1 MAQPFLTQD
10 FHLRWSTLEPKAI
23 RADISAALR
32 EAEAR
37 LDAVIVQDR
46 GKMDFDSVVLGLEE
60 ATRPLNEAWGLV
72 QHLDALCN
80 SPELREAHNAMLAEV
95 SAFFAKIP
103 LNEHLWDLLETY
115 SKTEAARNLS
125 PVRKRAL
132 DETLEGFRLAGAD
145 LPPDKKQRLEA
156 LESEL
161 SQLTQKYSENV
172 LDSTNAWELVLDDA
186 ARLKGLPPSAIE
198 AARADAAAK
207 GLGTPEKPQYRLT
220 LKAPSMI
227 PVMEYAEDESLR
239 KAVWEGSSG
248 IGRGA
253 HDNTELIWKI
263 LRLRQEKAEL
273 LGQTHFADLVLKHR
287 MARTGA
293 AALAFVENLHAR
305 VKTAFDR
312 ETVELQEFRA
322 DTLVCPSDL
331 LEPWEV
337 AYWAEKR
344 RKAEYDFDEEELR
357 PYFPLDKVLGGMFR
371 LAEKVFDL
379 RISARET
386 VYYEPGQTGP
396 ASTQPDEL
404 GPVEVWHPEVK
415 FYEVRNEKGVQIGAF
430 YADWHPRDAKR
441 GGAWMNYLKGGL
453 PPVGERDRRL
463 HLGLICRNMTPPVDG
478 KPALLTHDEVCTV
491 FHEFGHLLH
500 QLCGNVEVP
509 SLNGVNV
516 YWDFVEL
523 PSQLLENFC
532 WDRESLDLFARHHET
547 GEPIPQRLF
556 KKVLAARN
564 YRSASD
570 LMRQLSF
577 GKLDLELHMHHARDE
592 DADLD
597 VLSRELLGEYL
608 MPMKTENPSMAR
620 RFGHLFSSPVGYA
633 AGYYSYKWAE
643 VLDADAFTRF
653 QKEGVLNPQVGRE
666 FRDKILS
673 RGNSEDPAKLF
684 RDFMGRDP
692 DPMALL
698 VRAGLA

>member
-1 MAQPFLTQD
+1 MDTPFLTQD
-10 FHLRWSTLEPKAI
+10 FHIRWSTLAPAAI
-23 RADISAALR
+23 QADITRALR
-32 EAEAR
+32 EAEQR
-37 LDAVIVQDR
+37 LNAVSEQDR
-46 GKMDFDSVVLGLEE
+46 GKMSFESVILALEE

-80 SPELREAHNAMLAEV
+80 SPELREAHNAMLPEV

-115 SKTEAARNLS
+115 AKTEDARSLP
-125 PVRKRAL
+125 PVRARAL
-132 DETLEGFRLAGAD
+132 DETMEGFRQAGAD
-145 LPPDKKQRLEA
+145 LPPEKKKRLEE

-161 SQLTQKYSENV
+161 SQATQKYSENV
-172 LDSTNAWELVLDDA
+172 LDSTNAWELVLPDTG
-186 ARLKGLPPSAIE
+186 RLKGLPASAIE

-207 GLGTPEKPQYRLT
+207 GLGTPERPQYRLT

-227 PVMEYAEDESLR
+227 PVMEHAEDETLR
-239 KAVWEGSSG
+239 RQVWEGSVS

-253 HDNTELIWKI
+253 HDNTDLIWKI

-273 LGQTHFADLVLKHR
+273 LGKPHFADLVLQQR
-287 MARTGA
+287 MAKNGA
-293 AALAFVENLHAR
+293 AALAFIEGLHAK

-312 ETVELQEFRA
+312 ETMQLQEFRA
-322 DTLVCPSDL
+322 EHSGKRADL

-337 AYWAEKR
+337 AYWAER
-344 RKAEYDFDEEELR
+344 QRKAAYDFDEEELR

-371 LAEKVFDL
+371 LAELVFDL
-379 RISARET
+379 RIVGRD
-386 VYYEPGQTGP
+386 VVCVKPGDKIE
-396 ASTQPDEL
+396 ASTRPETL

-415 FYEVRNEKGVQIGAF
+415 FYEMRNEKGVHIGSF
-430 YADWHPRDAKR
+430 YADWHPRDSKR
-441 GGAWMNYLKGGL
+441 GGAWMNYLKGGS
-453 PPVGERDRRL
+453 PPRGDQDRHL
-463 HLGLICRNMTPPVDG
+463 HLGLICGNMTPPVDG
-478 KPALLTHDEVCTV
+478 RPALLTHDEVCTV

-500 QLCGNVEVP
+500 QLLGNVEVP
-509 SLNGVNV
+509 SLNGVSV

-523 PSQLLENFC
+523 PSQIMENFC
-532 WDRESLDLFARHHET
+532 WERESLDLFARHHET
-547 GEPIPQRLF
+547 GEPIPQRLL

-570 LMRQLSF
+570 IMRQLSF
-577 GKLDLELHMHHARDE
+577 GKLDLELHMRRAFE
-592 DADLD
+592 EGADLD
-597 VLSRELLGEYL
+597 DLTRRLLKDYL
-608 MPMKTENPSMAR
+608 MPLKTENPTMAR

-653 QKEGVLNPQVGRE
+653 QQEGVLNPKVGRE

-692 DPMALL
+692 DPTALL
-698 VRAGLA
+698 ARAGLA